1 MPTTLQL
8 ARPELLHPCHNLL
21 HSLSNIT
28 NEICDASDEY
38 NYGQRQELNLI
49 KTMAY
54 CICVGLCNINIIVI
68 SHSQGWLVQLV
79 ATRAA
84 GRVRERST

>member
-28 NEICDASDEY
+28 SEICEAPDEY
-38 NYGQRQELNLI
+38 NYGQGQELNLI

-54 CICVGLCNINIIVI
+54 CICVGLYYIIVI